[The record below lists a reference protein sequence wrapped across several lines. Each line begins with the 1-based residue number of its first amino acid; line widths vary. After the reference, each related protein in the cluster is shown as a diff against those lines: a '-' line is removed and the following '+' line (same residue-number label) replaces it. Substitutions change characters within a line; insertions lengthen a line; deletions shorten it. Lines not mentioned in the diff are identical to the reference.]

1 MKTGTIRVSVDL
13 PRSLYQKLREAAARK
28 GSSVRQLIVA
38 AIEKAIVVHPSRK
51 RGRLNLER
59 GLVPRTG
66 KPISITNEE
75 IYEIG
80 FP

>member
-1 MKTGTIRVSVDL
+1 MKPGTIRISVDL
-13 PRSLYQKLREAAARK
+13 PKLLHQRLHEAAAK
-28 GSSVRQLIVA
+28 NGCSAHELMLT
-38 AIEKAIVVHPSRK
+38 AIEQAIQPTLRK
-51 RGRLNLER
+51 KERVNLEH

-66 KPISITNEE
+66 KPIFITNEE